1 MDMSFVAVAAAA
13 SHIATGRWLLRAI
26 VAVNGDAHS
35 AAQVAIV
42 ADKEPRRSIFL
53 KEKESLLEITGNR
66 SQYETQS

>member
-1 MDMSFVAVAAAA
+1 MDISFVAVAAAA

-42 ADKEPRRSIFL
+42 ADK
-53 KEKESLLEITGNR
+53 
-66 SQYETQS
+66 

>member
-1 MDMSFVAVAAAA
+1 LNESGGIDMDMSFVAVAAAA

-42 ADKEPRRSIFL
+42 ADK
-53 KEKESLLEITGNR
+53 
-66 SQYETQS
+66 